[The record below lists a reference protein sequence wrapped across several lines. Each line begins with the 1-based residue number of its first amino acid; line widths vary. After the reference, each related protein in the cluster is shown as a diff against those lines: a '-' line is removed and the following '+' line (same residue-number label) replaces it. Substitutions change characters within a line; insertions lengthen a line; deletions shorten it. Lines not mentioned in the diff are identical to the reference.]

1 MKGEKLMTKDDDLK
15 ENSKHQK
22 ENHNNEHI
30 GQESHQH
37 HHGHMEH
44 KNHQQHD
51 HEHMKHEG
59 HQHHDHGHMEHEGQ
73 QHHDH
78 GHMEHK
84 GHQQHDH
91 EHMKHK
97 GHQHHDHEHMEH
109 KGHQQHDHEHMEH
122 GGHQQHD
129 HGHSGHGGHAGH
141 HAHMVEDF
149 KKRFWIA
156 LVLAIPIV
164 FLSEMTQ
171 MLFGYHLDFS
181 GQGTLLF
188 ILSTIL
194 FVYGGK
200 PFLEGAWDELKN
212 RAPGMM
218 MLISLAIV
226 TAYVYSSLT
235 VFFIDGSDFFMELAT
250 LIVIMLLG
258 HWIEMKSIMGAS
270 KALEELIKLM
280 PKEAHKIDSKG
291 NIVNVSVEDLHPG
304 DKILVKP
311 GEKIPIDGS
320 IFEGES
326 TVDESMLTG
335 ESVPVEKKPGMEAIG
350 GSINGSGVLK
360 INVSRTGND
369 TYLSQVIQLVSDA
382 ESTKSKAQG
391 YADIAAKW
399 LFYVAVVVGI
409 ITLAYWATTG
419 DFEFALERMVTVLII
434 ACPHALGLA
443 GPLVTSRSTS
453 IAAKKGLLI
462 RNRVAFEGAY
472 KVNRVVFDKTGTLT
486 EGNFGITDIYPSKGV
501 SEDELLKLAYSVE
514 TQSDHPIAKGIVRE
528 GKERKLELYEVKDFK
543 NLTGKGLTAN
553 VNGAEVSVISP
564 GAMRANHISFDE
576 KVYEKLAGQ
585 GKTVVFVVKD
595 DVLQGMIAL
604 ADIIRK
610 SSFEVIKELHD
621 RGIETV
627 MMTGDNSRVANY
639 VGEQLGISK
648 VIAEVLP
655 HEKSKYVRELKQGGK
670 KVAMTGDGI
679 NDAPALAEAD
689 VGIAIG
695 AGTDVAIETADVILV
710 NSNPSDILNILRL
723 SKATTR
729 KMFQNLVWAAG
740 YNIIAIPLAAGILYN
755 VGIVITPAIGA
766 VIMSLS
772 TIICAINAQLLKI
785 E

>member
-1 MKGEKLMTKDDDLK
+1 MKGDKLMTKDDDLK

-78 GHMEHK
+78 GHMKHK
-84 GHQQHDH
+84 VHQQHDH

-109 KGHQQHDHEHMEH
+109 K
-122 GGHQQHD
+122 GHQQHD

-164 FLSEMTQ
+164 FLSEMAQ

-335 ESVPVEKKPGMEAIG
+335 ESVPVEKKPGMEVIG
-350 GSINGSGVLK
+350 GSVNGSGILK
-360 INVSRTGND
+360 ITVSKTGDD
-369 TYLSQVIQLVSDA
+369 TYLSQVIKLVSDA
-382 ESTKSKAQG
+382 EKTKSKAQG

-409 ITLAYWATTG
+409 ITLIYWSITG

-443 GPLVTSRSTS
+443 GPLVTSRSTA

-462 RNRVAFEGAY
+462 RNRVAFESAY
-472 KVNRVVFDKTGTLT
+472 KIDRVVFDKTGTLT
-486 EGNFGITDIYPSKGV
+486 EGNFGVTDVYPVEGV
-501 SEDELLKLAYSVE
+501 DENELLTLAYSIE
-514 TQSDHPIAKGIVRE
+514 IQSDHPIAKGIVKE
-528 GKERKLELYEVKDFK
+528 GKDRNLEIYEVKDFR
-543 NLTGKGLTAN
+543 NLTGKGLTAS
-553 VNGAEVSVISP
+553 VNGNEISVISP
-564 GAMRANHISFDE
+564 GAMKANNILFDE
-576 KVYEKLAGQ
+576 KTYEKLAAQ
-585 GKTVVFVVKD
+585 GKTVVFVVKNNT
-595 DVLQGMIAL
+595 LQGMIAL

-610 SSFEVIKELHD
+610 SSYQVIKELHA

-639 VGEQLGISK
+639 VGKQLGLSK
-648 VIAEVLP
+648 IIAEVLP
-655 HEKSKYVRELKQGGK
+655 HEKSNYVKELKQGGK
-670 KVAMTGDGI
+670 KVAMIGDGI

-695 AGTDVAIETADVILV
+695 AGTDVALETADIILV
-710 NSNPSDILNILRL
+710 NSNPNDILNILKL

-740 YNIIAIPLAAGILYN
+740 YNIIAIPLAAGVLYGL
-755 VGIVITPAIGA
+755 GITITPAIAA

-785 E
+785 D